1 MAMVDFVQLQQ
12 IIKEQLDQDRLISSV
27 EAQGPTLEEAVA
39 QAATLLNLPIRRL
52 EYEVAERGSTGFI
65 GAGKKD
71 WKIRAYQRL
80 RVREEAV
87 EDDVVESGPDFDV
100 PVVEHEDGA
109 VFVQLR
115 YEGAY
120 LKVSLPQ
127 GHGKRVSAAQAHAA
141 LEERGVADYDQRLVV
156 EAVKSAGGEYIRV
169 GDFEH
174 HSENNAAMSVEI
186 VDQEMKALLHVTP
199 PGPGG
204 CDITLE
210 SYQTFLKS
218 NRVYYGIDQD
228 FLIKF
233 ADKPVFKER
242 VVIAEGLSPVN
253 GRDAYMRYNFETDQ
267 SKVRLKEGA
276 NGRVDFKD
284 LKIIQNVV
292 EAQSLAKK
300 VPPEKGIPGRTV
312 TGNQIPARDGK
323 DIALPLGK
331 NVHVGNDGATIIADI
346 NGQVV
351 EVNGKINVEPVYTV
365 DGNVSLKT
373 GNIIF
378 LGTVIVN
385 GNVEDGF
392 SVKAAGNIEV
402 NGTVEKAELDAEGD
416 IIVHQGITGR
426 GSGIIRAGKTLV
438 ARFIENTVIEAGD
451 TVIAS
456 DGIINS
462 RVDAGKRII
471 CQGKRATIVGGRL
484 RASEEINAKILGSST
499 AGTETICEV
508 GADPKTKE
516 LVARL
521 TETKA
526 ALEKQL
532 EEIKLNMQTLV
543 NIKKQRKSLPEDKEA
558 YLQSLDEKRVEIL
571 MDLKKN
577 TGEIEKSQDLLD
589 NLQAR
594 GRVSASAKVYPGV
607 RVIIKDTLEDVRSEY
622 RAVTFILEDGL
633 VKITKYEEPDV
644 EAVKGGVDGY
654 STD

>member
-1 MAMVDFVQLQQ
+1 MAVVDFVQLQH
-12 IIKEQLDQDRLISSV
+12 IIKEQLDQDRGISAV

-39 QAATLLNLPIRRL
+39 QAATLLNLSVRRL
-52 EYEVAERGSTGFI
+52 EYEVAARGSPGFM
-65 GAGKKD
+65 GTGKKD

-80 RVREEAV
+80 AVQEEFA
-87 EDDVVESGPDFDV
+87 EENPFDGDDDVAI
-100 PVVEHEDGA
+100 PVTEDRDGA

-115 YEGAY
+115 YEGAF
-120 LKVSLPQ
+120 LKVSLPL
-127 GHGKRVSAAQAHAA
+127 GNGKRAVLAQAQAA
-141 LEERGVADYDQRLVV
+141 LKERGITDYDQALVA
-156 EAVKSAGGEYIRV
+156 EALKAADGEYIRV

-174 HSENNAAMSVEI
+174 QSENNASMSVEI
-186 VDQEMKALLHVTP
+186 ADQEMKALLSVTP

-210 SYQTFLKS
+210 NYQTFLKN

-228 FLIKF
+228 FLSNF
-233 ADKPVFKER
+233 ADKPVYKER
-242 VVIAEGLSPVN
+242 VVIAEGLPPVN
-253 GRDAYMRYNFETDQ
+253 GRDAYIRYNFETDQ
-267 SKVRLKEGA
+267 SKVRVREGP

-292 EAQSLAKK
+292 EAQTLAKK
-300 VPPEKGIPGRTV
+300 VPPEKGVPGRTV
-312 TGNQIPARDGK
+312 TGNQLPARDGK

-331 NVHVGNDGATIIADI
+331 NVRVGEDGVTIVAEI

-416 IIVHQGITGR
+416 IIVHQGITGK
-426 GSGIIRAGKTLV
+426 GNGIIRAGKTLA

-462 RVDAGKRII
+462 RVDAGRRII

-484 RASEEINAKILGSST
+484 RASEEINAKILGSPT

-516 LVARL
+516 LIFRL

-543 NIKKQRKSLPEDKEA
+543 TIKKQRKSLPEDKEA
-558 YLQSLDEKRVEIL
+558 YLQALDEKRVEIL
-571 MDLKKN
+571 VDLRTN
-577 TGEIEKSQDLLD
+577 HEEIQKAQDLLD

-607 RVIIKDTLEDVRSEY
+607 RVIIKDAIEDIRTEY
-622 RAVTFILEDGL
+622 RAVSFILEDGF
-633 VKITKYEEPDV
+633 VRISKYEEPGV
-644 EAVKGGVDGY
+644 EASRGNDGY